1 MTAHGM
7 YQAGKEKGS
16 ISSIPEIPSLAVWHS
31 GYIGN
36 GEVIEAMGTK
46 YGVVRT
52 KLASRGWT
60 YWLKI
65 PYIKYEEEKSDKGE
79 KKKLKSEKT
88 TGHGRRF

>member
-1 MTAHGM
+1 M
-7 YQAGKEKGS
+7 YQAAKEKGS
-16 ISSIPEIPSLAVWHS
+16 ISSIPEIPGLAVWHS
-31 GYIGN
+31 GHIGVYIGN

-60 YWLKI
+60 HWLKI

-79 KKKLKSEKT
+79 KKEKKKLKSEKT
-88 TGHGRRF
+88 AG